1 MNAITSTE
9 LRLDGALQ
17 GTAGEY
23 GPDLADVVDRFLLV
37 ARMQPEHPAVVT
49 PGATLSY
56 GALER
61 RVRLLAAQFAQVAAP
76 CVLVAL
82 PQGADAYAAMLAA
95 GLAGGHYTPLN
106 VAAPPAKLRRVAE
119 QLRPDFIVGAP
130 AMTAALRVGDAAC
143 VDPEHLAPLA
153 PFEGTGER
161 HARAYTIF
169 TSGSTGAPKGVMVS
183 RAALN
188 HYVQWL
194 GESVGFGPDD
204 RVSQFPNIAFD
215 LSVMDIY
222 GALCFGA
229 SLHPVTGQGDRLMPA
244 RMIERERITVAVFV
258 PSVISL
264 MMRMREANARRLGT
278 VRRFVV
284 CGEALRPTQVEAVF
298 AACPDAVLQNTYGPT
313 EATVSM
319 TSVELRAGDY
329 ARACGATVAIG
340 DAIPGMGL
348 HLLGGPHA
356 DEGEIVITGP
366 QLANG
371 YFGDPAKTAA
381 AFREVLVEGEQVL
394 GYHTGDWAERRG
406 GQVFFRERVDFQ
418 VKVHGFRIELDEIAD
433 AFARS
438 GWPVV
443 CVFKRG
449 EGLAAV
455 VERRDGA
462 EPDLV
467 ALRHALLERI
477 EAHAVPE
484 EIRAIDAMPRNDND
498 KVDRAQ
504 AMAWFETA
512 AA

>member
-1 MNAITSTE
+1 MNAITGTD
-9 LRLDGALQ
+9 LRPHTGVQ
-17 GTAGEY
+17 GSASGY
-23 GPDLADVVDRFLLV
+23 VPDSADAVDRFLLM
-37 ARMQPEHPAVVT
+37 ARMQPLHPAVVT
-49 PGATLSY
+49 PTATLSY
-56 GALER
+56 GELEQ
-61 RVRLLAAQFAQVAAP
+61 RVRLFAAQFARVAAP
-76 CVLVAL
+76 SVLVAL

-106 VAAPPAKLRRVAE
+106 VAAPPAKLRQVAE
-119 QLRPDFIVGAP
+119 QLRPDFVVGAP
-130 AMTAALRVGDAAC
+130 ALTATLAVGDAVC
-143 VDPEHLAPLA
+143 IDPAQPAPRP

-161 HARAYTIF
+161 HVRAYTIF
-169 TSGSTGAPKGVMVS
+169 TSGSTGTPKGVMVP

-194 GESVGFGPDD
+194 GESVGFGPRD

-229 SLHPVTGQGDRLMPA
+229 SLHPITGQGDRLMPA
-244 RMIERERITVAVFV
+244 RMIEREAITVAVFV

-264 MMRMREANARRLGT
+264 MMRVREANARRLGT
-278 VRRFVV
+278 VRRFVL
-284 CGEALRPTQVEAVF
+284 CGEALRPAQAAALF
-298 AACPDAVLQNTYGPT
+298 AACPEAVVQNTSGPT

-319 TSVELRAGDY
+319 TSVELRAADY
-329 ARACGATVAIG
+329 GRACGATVAIG
-340 DAIPGMGL
+340 DAIPGMAL
-348 HLLGGPHA
+348 HLVGGPHP

-366 QLANG
+366 QLAAG
-371 YFGDPAKTAA
+371 YLGDPARTAA
-381 AFREVLVEGEQVL
+381 AFREVLVEGVPVL

-433 AFARS
+433 AFARC

-443 CVFKRG
+443 CVFKHG

-455 VERRDGA
+455 VERGSGA

-467 ALRHALLERI
+467 VLRHALLERI

-484 EIRAIDAMPRNDND
+484 RIRVIDAMPRNDND
-498 KVDRAQ
+498 KVDRGQ
-504 AMAWFETA
+504 AIAWFEATA
-512 AA
+512 